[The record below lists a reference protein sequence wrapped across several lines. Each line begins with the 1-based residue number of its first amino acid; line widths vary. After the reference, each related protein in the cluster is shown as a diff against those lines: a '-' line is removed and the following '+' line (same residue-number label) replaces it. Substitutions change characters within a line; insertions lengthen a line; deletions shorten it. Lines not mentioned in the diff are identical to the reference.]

1 MLAKLTQSETTLSQ
15 AHFKTLTHLLVVLP
29 KAESFSHTFPGET
42 TLRNTLKRRSKKIA
56 DLIDEPIA
64 AQTPEGKL
72 AAWVMLDPAK
82 SRFEQLTA
90 LRKAVK
96 LLLDESPAVL
106 HISVHGAAAER
117 KLAAELAVYCAWLN
131 GAALPTRKSKSDAKP
146 LKQILLFGYRA
157 ADGFAAQRAVA
168 EGNTLT
174 RELTLLPPNDLTP
187 RTYRARIAEIAKEH
201 GWKRAEFDMKKLRE
215 IGAGAFVAVAQG
227 SHDDDAAIVRLTY
240 APRGAKRRIALVG
253 KGVCFDTG
261 GHNLKSSKYMYGMHG
276 DMNGSAVVLG
286 IMHAA
291 AQLKLPLA
299 IDGWLAL
306 VQNNIGPKAYKQ
318 NDVVKAI
325 NGTTIEII
333 HTDAEG
339 RMILSDTLALAAREK
354 PEVIIDFATLTGSMH
369 VALGSRYSGIIGNRD
384 EWVQRAIAAGRQSGE
399 RVASFPMDADYDK
412 PLESKIADVKQ
423 CSADSYADHILAARF
438 LSRFIDERPWLH
450 MDLSASESEGGL
462 GAVASDVT
470 GLGGA
475 WGVELLITGGA

>member
-1 MLAKLTQSETTLSQ
+1 MLAKLSQSETALSQ
-15 AHFKTLTHLLVVLP
+15 AHFKTLTHFLVVLP
-29 KAESFSHTFPGET
+29 KSENFTRTFPGEA
-42 TLRNTLKRRSKKIA
+42 TLRNTFKRRNKKFT

-72 AAWVMLDPAK
+72 AAWVMLDAAK
-82 SRFEQLTA
+82 NRFEQLTSM
-90 LRKAVK
+90 RKAVK
-96 LLLDESPAVL
+96 LLLDESPQVL
-106 HISVHGAAAER
+106 HISVHGDAAER
-117 KLAAELAVYCAWLN
+117 KLEAELAVYCAWLN
-131 GAALPTRKSKSDAKP
+131 GAALPTRKSKSDAKA

-157 ADGFAAQRAVA
+157 ADAFAAQRAIA

-291 AQLKLPLA
+291 ARLKLPVA

-369 VALGSRYSGIIGNRD
+369 VALGSRYSGIIGNRE
-384 EWVQRAIAAGRQSGE
+384 EWVQRAIVAGRDCGE

-450 MDLSASESEGGL
+450 MDLSASESDGGL

-470 GLGGA
+470 GFGVG
-475 WGVELLITGGA
+475 WGVQMLAG